1 MNLDNPSSGNLL
13 IGLRGGTAWA
23 ECAGC
28 RNHDNYSLAMNS
40 LDYNLQYSH
49 VSTNCCIW
57 TADFALRSWQV
68 KELGGMFA
76 FSQPRL
82 SRWCLKKVQG
92 FSVKAAYEDKL
103 PSECFLE
110 QVCTAVYLSQRR
122 GTSDYCKELKLFVI
136 IIWMYELT
144 LLRSPLK
151 TTSSVFRCWT
161 LRTSSSWQPSLSC
174 RSCTCKRSHNEQM
187 HWTTTLFTVVF
198 GSHCAKRFYLQRA
211 HSNPKCIIT
220 SGKL

>member
-1 MNLDNPSSGNLL
+1 MDLENPSSGNLL
-13 IGLRGGTAWA
+13 IGLRGGTA
-23 ECAGC
+23 ECVGR
-28 RNHDNYSLAMNS
+28 RNHDDYSLAMNS

-57 TADFALRSWQV
+57 TADFALWSWQV
-68 KELGGMFA
+68 KELGWMFA

-92 FSVKAAYEDKL
+92 FSLKAAYKDKL
-103 PSECFLE
+103 PSEC
-110 QVCTAVYLSQRR
+110 R

-174 RSCTCKRSHNEQM
+174 RSCTHKRSHNEQM
-187 HWTTTLFTVVF
+187 HLTTTLFTVVF